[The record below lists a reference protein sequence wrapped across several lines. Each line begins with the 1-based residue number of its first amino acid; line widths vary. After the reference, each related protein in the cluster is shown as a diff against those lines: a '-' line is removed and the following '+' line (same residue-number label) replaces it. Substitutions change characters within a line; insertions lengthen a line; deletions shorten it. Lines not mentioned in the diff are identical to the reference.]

1 MVTLSN
7 LQARQFLLLKHGL
20 LGSYKFSGKE
30 GALDFVRQA
39 GCIQFDP
46 VDVCGKNAE
55 LTLQSRVKGFR
66 KQTLYELLYKDRA
79 LLDYPDKNLSI
90 ILTEDFPY
98 FLRYRQAAREGGRS
112 FEGLAELER
121 KTLDYIA
128 HNGPVSSDTLPVSG
142 TMFWHS
148 HIHWSGNWGG
158 QTNAA
163 RAVLEQLYSTGEL
176 VIYSKNGSRKI
187 YDLAEK
193 HISPDIL
200 NADDPLPEEFAH
212 QKWRVL
218 RRIGAVGLLWNRPSD
233 AWLNIWNLKAPQ
245 RDEIFRQLLEEEKI
259 AEVKVEGIKNI
270 LYCRSEDL
278 PLLDTVRQ
286 KVSYAPRCEL
296 LAPLDC
302 MMWDRK
308 LIKALFGFDYTWEIY
323 TPAEKR
329 KYGFYVLPVIY
340 GDKFAGRAE
349 IAADKKTDTL
359 IVKNIWY
366 EEGVK
371 QNKTLAA
378 AIDKCMRRFAR
389 FNECGNIARQ
399 DKPMGGG
406 LDPYGNKRAGESGC
420 RYDRTTGG
428 MSCE

>member
-1 MVTLSN
+1 MVTLTN

-20 LGSYKFSGKE
+20 LGSYQFSGKE

-66 KQTLYELLYKDRA
+66 KRMLHELLYEDRV

-98 FLRYRQAAREGGRS
+98 FSRYRRAAREGGRS

-121 KTLDYIA
+121 QTIAYIA
-128 HNGPVSSDTLPVSG
+128 ENGPVSSDSLPISG
-142 TMFWHS
+142 SIFWHS
-148 HIHWSGNWGG
+148 HIHWSGNWNG

-163 RAVLEQLYSTGEL
+163 RAVLEQLYSTGDL
-176 VIYSKNGSRKI
+176 IIYSKSGSRKT

-193 HISPDIL
+193 YISNDIL
-200 NADDPLPEEFAH
+200 EADDPLPEESAH

-245 RDEIFRQLLEEEKI
+245 RSEIFLQLLQEEKI
-259 AEVKVEGIKNI
+259 LEVKVEGLKNI
-270 LYCRSEDL
+270 LYCRSEDM
-278 PLLDTVRQ
+278 PLLEAVKQ
-286 KVSYAPRCEL
+286 KASYAPRCEL
-296 LAPLDC
+296 IAPLDC

-308 LIKALFGFDYTWEIY
+308 LIKALFQFDYTWEIY

-329 KYGFYVLPVIY
+329 KYGFYVLPMIY

-349 IAADKKTDTL
+349 IAADRKTDTL

-366 EEGVK
+366 EDGIK
-371 QNKTLAA
+371 QSKTLET

-389 FNECGNIARQ
+389 FNECGDIIRQ
-399 DKPMGGG
+399 D
-406 LDPYGNKRAGESGC
+406 R
-420 RYDRTTGG
+420 
-428 MSCE
+428 

>member
-1 MVTLSN
+1 M
-7 LQARQFLLLKHGL
+7 
-20 LGSYKFSGKE
+20 
-30 GALDFVRQA
+30 
-39 GCIQFDP
+39 CI
-46 VDVCGKNAE
+46 
-55 LTLQSRVKGFR
+55 R
-66 KQTLYELLYKDRA
+66 DR
-79 LLDYPDKNLSI
+79 
-90 ILTEDFPY
+90 
-98 FLRYRQAAREGGRS
+98 
-112 FEGLAELER
+112 
-121 KTLDYIA
+121 
-128 HNGPVSSDTLPVSG
+128 
-142 TMFWHS
+142 
-148 HIHWSGNWGG
+148 
-158 QTNAA
+158 
-163 RAVLEQLYSTGEL
+163 
-176 VIYSKNGSRKI
+176 
-187 YDLAEK
+187 
-193 HISPDIL
+193 
-200 NADDPLPEEFAH
+200 
-212 QKWRVL
+212 
-218 RRIGAVGLLWNRPSD
+218 
-233 AWLNIWNLKAPQ
+233 
-245 RDEIFRQLLEEEKI
+245 
-259 AEVKVEGIKNI
+259 
-270 LYCRSEDL
+270 
-278 PLLDTVRQ
+278 LDTVRQ

>member
-1 MVTLSN
+1 MVTLTN
-7 LQARQFLLLKHGL
+7 RQARQFLLLKHGL

-66 KQTLYELLYKDRA
+66 KRMLHELLYEDRV
-79 LLDYPDKNLSI
+79 LFDYPDKNLSI

-98 FLRYRQAAREGGRS
+98 FSRYRQAAREGGRR

-121 KTLDYIA
+121 QTIDYIA
-128 HNGPVSSDTLPVSG
+128 DNGPVSSDTLPVSG
-142 TMFWHS
+142 TIFWHS

-163 RAVLEQLYSTGEL
+163 RAVLEQLYSTGDL
-176 VIYSKNGSRKI
+176 IIYSKSGSRKT

-193 HISPDIL
+193 YISADIL
-200 NADDPLPEEFAH
+200 EADDPLPEEFAH

-245 RDEIFRQLLEEEKI
+245 RSEIFWQLLQEEKI
-259 AEVKVEGIKNI
+259 LEVKVEGLKNV

-278 PLLDTVRQ
+278 PLLDAVQQ
-286 KVSYAPRCEL
+286 KASYTPRCEL
-296 LAPLDC
+296 IAPLDC

-308 LIKALFGFDYTWEIY
+308 LIKALFHFDYTWEIY

-329 KYGFYVLPVIY
+329 KYGFYVLPMIY

-349 IAADKKTDTL
+349 AVADRKADAL

-366 EEGVK
+366 EDGIK
-371 QNKTLAA
+371 QSKALEAA
-378 AIDKCMRRFAR
+378 VDKCMRRFAR
-389 FNECGNIARQ
+389 FHECSAVVRQ
-399 DKPMGGG
+399 DQ
-406 LDPYGNKRAGESGC
+406 
-420 RYDRTTGG
+420 
-428 MSCE
+428 